1 MRLKRWKF
9 TIQSIHMQDKKINI
23 LFIISSLEF
32 GGAQRQVIDLVN
44 RMSEDH
50 FNIHLLTFERQ
61 LAQLDR
67 LDKIKVVF
75 HSFPRQHKFDLSPTR
90 EIAKIIRNKKIDI
103 IHCTNQISLLFGF
116 FGKLR
121 SRKRIK
127 LVFAIH
133 TTVARD
139 LKHEVLDWFLFAPL
153 MIFCQ
158 FIITVCHN
166 QRFLWSKKYPLL
178 REKFITIYN
187 GIDMDSNKITL
198 TEKDRDRIK
207 KTLGFRDREFIIAIL
222 AEFRP
227 EKGHEYVFYAV
238 KKLLGSGYD
247 IKLLLIGDGERKEYL
262 QSLSHRLSIY
272 DNIIWLGFQKDPGQY
287 LSISDVVI
295 FAALESF
302 SIAMLEAF
310 SLGIPVVAADAG
322 GTPEMLQDGENG
334 FLFKLKD
341 IDSMVKKITL
351 LITDIDLRNK
361 LAGNSRD
368 SVINRFSIEK
378 MVDKTETLLIK
389 LTSI

>member
-1 MRLKRWKF
+1 MPNN
-9 TIQSIHMQDKKINI
+9 KKNI
-23 LFIISSLEF
+23 LFVVNSLEF

-44 RMSEDH
+44 RISEEH

-61 LAQLDR
+61 LDQIER
-67 LDKIKVVF
+67 LDKRKVVF
-75 HSFPRQHKFDLSPTR
+75 YNFPRKHKFDLSPTR
-90 EIAKIIRNKKIDI
+90 EIAKIIRNNKIDI
-103 IHCTNQISLLFGF
+103 LHCTNQISLLFGF
-116 FGKLR
+116 LGKLR
-121 SRKRIK
+121 SGKKIK
-127 LVFAIH
+127 LIFTIH
-133 TTVARD
+133 TTISRD
-139 LKHEVLDWFLFAPL
+139 LKHEVLDWFLFVPL

-166 QRFLWSKKYPLL
+166 QRIHWSKKYPLL
-178 REKFITIYN
+178 ANKFITVHN
-187 GIDMDSNKITL
+187 GIDVDKYKNGLSRKNKESLRRSLGIK
-198 TEKDRDRIK
+198 EK
-207 KTLGFRDREFIIAIL
+207 EFILTIL

-227 EKGHEYVFYAV
+227 EKGHEYVFYAL
-238 KKLLGSGYD
+238 KKLLDSGYD

-262 QSLSHRLSIY
+262 RSLSNRLSIY
-272 DNIIWLGFQKDPGQY
+272 DNIIWLGFQKNPGQY
-287 LSISDVVI
+287 LSICDVVV
-295 FAALESF
+295 FAAVESF

-310 SLGIPVVAADAG
+310 SLGKPVVAADAG
-322 GTPEMLQDGENG
+322 GTPEMLQDGKNG

-341 IDSMVKKITL
+341 IDSMVKKIIL

>member
-1 MRLKRWKF
+1 MK
-9 TIQSIHMQDKKINI
+9 DKKINI

-50 FNIHLLTFERQ
+50 FNIHLLTFEHQ

-75 HSFPRQHKFDLSPTR
+75 HNFPRQHKFDLSPTR
-90 EIAKIIRNKKIDI
+90 EIAKIIRSKKIDI

-116 FGKLR
+116 LGKLR

-127 LVFAIH
+127 LAFAIH

-178 REKFITIYN
+178 KEKFITIYN
-187 GIDMDSNKITL
+187 GIDMDSNIITL
-198 TEKDRDRIK
+198 TGKDRDRIK
-207 KTLGFRDREFIIAIL
+207 KTLGIRDREFIIAIL

-238 KKLLGSGYD
+238 KNLLESGYD

-262 QSLSHRLSIY
+262 RSLSNRLSIY
-272 DNIIWLGFQKDPGQY
+272 DNIIWLGFQKNPGLY
-287 LSISDVVI
+287 LSISDVVV
-295 FAALESF
+295 FAAVESF

-310 SLGIPVVAADAG
+310 SLGKPVVAADAG
-322 GTPEMLQDGENG
+322 GTPEMLQDGKNG

-341 IDSMVKKITL
+341 IDSMAKKIIL

-368 SVINRFSIEK
+368 SVIDRFSIEK

-389 LTSI
+389 LNSI